1 MSVSTIARTIGR
13 GCLAVVLFVLILGVV
28 GLVYFTL
35 RPPFSLP
42 ETGHLESAM
51 DRELRLRPE
60 SPVAILELVIS
71 HDPRIFSESSSANF
85 DPTRLAVT
93 TAVAEGVETPIRVRI
108 YPTDAAPVTDIVHG
122 VDGRSIDWLIDCD
135 TVVARDCARSYMLV
149 VSADG
154 LAADVRVSLSVMA
167 ELPFPPN
174 VPTPPFVSIGLDA
187 REVQVEGSGLALRT
201 DELSGS
207 VWVSPDEPV
216 VYQALAI
223 MAGATPL
230 FTSNDVP
237 VGVGGL
243 TLELAVSRD
252 GEGIPVG
259 LLAPPPVRAAII
271 AKGDGSV
278 VVEVGA
284 RPGRPTTVTLPPMGS
299 DNLLVISWRDFA
311 AQAYRVDWRVEA
323 GTVADGSGPTIE
335 ARETAE
341 ARSVA
346 QTTTSGE
353 TQMLVGAN
361 RPDLGFNVG
370 IDLGDVEVAHLA
382 PVAGVLRLE
391 LKLDPE
397 ASPGPLILLLGA
409 SDYGG
414 EEAVPVTLWPGE
426 PVKIAVDAIGPC
438 LYRMCPPWRGR
449 LQTPTQ
455 GDGTADE
462 SVTVRWR
469 AEFDLWRLDPDG
481 GAPSFYELDQ

>member
-13 GCLAVVLFVLILGVV
+13 GCLAAFLFVLLLGVL

-42 ETGHLESAM
+42 DTGHLESDM

-60 SPVAILELVIS
+60 SPVAILELVVS

-93 TAVAEGVETPIRVRI
+93 TAVAEGIETPIRIRI

-154 LAADVRVSLSVMA
+154 LAADVRVSLSVTA

-201 DELSGS
+201 DETSGS

-223 MAGATPL
+223 LAEATPL
-230 FTSNDVP
+230 LTGNDVP
-237 VGVGGL
+237 VGGL
-243 TLELAVSRD
+243 TLELTVSRD

-284 RPGRPTTVTLPPMGS
+284 RPGKPATVTLPPMGA
-299 DNLLVISWRDFA
+299 DHLLVISWHDFA

-323 GTVADGSGPTIE
+323 GTVADGSGPTVE
-335 ARETAE
+335 VRETAG
-341 ARSVA
+341 AQSVA
-346 QTTTSGE
+346 HTTTSGE
-353 TQMLVGAN
+353 TQVLVGAN
-361 RPDLGFNVG
+361 RPDLGFGVG
-370 IDLGDVEVAHLA
+370 IDLGEVEAAHLA
-382 PVAGVLRLE
+382 PAAGVLRLE
-391 LKLDPE
+391 LELDPE
-397 ASPGPLILLLGA
+397 ASTGPLILLLSA
-409 SDYGG
+409 SDDSGD
-414 EEAVPVTLWPGE
+414 EAVPVTLWPGE
-426 PVKIAVDAIGPC
+426 PVQISVDAIGDC
-438 LYRMCPPWRGR
+438 TYRRCPPWRGR
-449 LQTPTQ
+449 LQTPGR

-469 AEFDLWRLDPDG
+469 AEFDLWRLDPEG
-481 GAPSFYELDQ
+481 GAPLFYELDQ